1 MSWHAEIHIYQILCH
16 WILMVTN
23 SPDYKCPPDSL
34 PPLLGQFHI
43 GCIICSTRI
52 SRYQNIYLIGINF
65 PKKNREKCDLTHGYL
80 CVSYKKSRSK
90 EILHIFPHTA
100 VHCV

>member
-1 MSWHAEIHIYQILCH
+1 
-16 WILMVTN
+16 MVTN

-52 SRYQNIYLIGINF
+52 SRYQNIYLIRI
-65 PKKNREKCDLTHGYL
+65 KRTEKNVT
-80 CVSYKKSRSK
+80 
-90 EILHIFPHTA
+90 
-100 VHCV
+100 